1 MDFKQKYIEV
11 LNYDIDDWFLS
22 RLGALELSR
31 SRDILKQITNA
42 EEDLPIQNGWSQIIA
57 GVTKEK
63 NPYFFE
69 IEYLKQEDDYTVFL
83 DIKEIDSDSYLDYYN
98 LNQTLNL
105 CTKNTETTKRSISL
119 SR

>member
-42 EEDLPIQNGWSQIIA
+42 EEDLPIQNGWSP
-57 GVTKEK
+57 V
-63 NPYFFE
+63 
-69 IEYLKQEDDYTVFL
+69 
-83 DIKEIDSDSYLDYYN
+83 
-98 LNQTLNL
+98 
-105 CTKNTETTKRSISL
+105 
-119 SR
+119 

>member
-22 RLGALELSR
+22 RLGSLELSR

-42 EEDLPIQNGWSQIIA
+42 EEFLPVQNGWSQMIA

-69 IEYLKQEDDYTVFL
+69 IEYLKQEDEYTIFL
-83 DIKEIDSDSYLDYYN
+83 NLEEIDSDSFLDYYN

-105 CTKNTETTKRSISL
+105 CTKDTKTRKKSISL
-119 SR
+119 